1 MRDWPTGSVPM
12 VYLREP
18 LCEYVPYPAC
28 GTGVLAFV
36 EDRAKVCVGENG
48 VTLEVRVVLLHI
60 FPYSLLSLGL
70 TSAIDVPSSVGLGVG
85 WVGPGLVDG
94 VLVPRRL
101 VNVELL
107 VGDRVGCSSRG
118 RCKDESLDRG
128 FLVGGIEG
136 VGDTVDDVW
145 DDLVGVLGEGNVGR
159 DVDDSLAACRVLALV
174 FPSDLRRS

>member
-1 MRDWPTGSVPM
+1 M

-60 FPYSLLSLGL
+60 FPYSLLSLSFA
-70 TSAIDVPSSVGLGVG
+70 SAIDVPSSVGLGVR

-107 VGDRVGCSSRG
+107 VRNRVGCSSRG
-118 RCKDESLDRG
+118 GCKDESLDRG
-128 FLVGGIEG
+128 FLVGGIES
-136 VGDTVDDVW
+136 VGDTVDNVW

-159 DVDDSLAACRVLALV
+159 DMDDSLAACGVLV
-174 FPSDLRRS
+174 FVLQSGLRRN